1 MCTSPEANETS
12 ERKAGHLRLAV
23 EEGGRLQFQGLT
35 AGWERVRLVH
45 RALPEL
51 DLAAVDTAVTIF
63 GHRLQAPLLI
73 SSMTGGT
80 PEATLINRRLARAA
94 QAAGVA
100 MGLGSMRVALDDPTE
115 ALDFQVREAAPDIL
129 LFANLGAVQL
139 NYGYGLDDCR
149 RAVELAQADALIL
162 HLNPLQEAIQPG
174 GNTNFAGLLRQIEQ
188 VCRALPVPVIVK
200 EVGWGISGEV
210 ARQLV
215 DVGVAGIDVAGAGGT
230 DWAAVEARLADEAPR
245 LRLAQVF
252 AQWGI
257 PTVEAVPQVRQA
269 APEAVVIASGGVR
282 NGLDVAK
289 AIALGA
295 DAAGLAMPFLQAAAR
310 SAEAVKDEL
319 AQLTAELKL
328 AMFATGCANL
338 AALRQAQRSTF
349 QVPSSTFGV

>member
-1 MCTSPEANETS
+1 MCTSPEGSETS
-12 ERKAGHLRLAV
+12 ARKAGHLRLAI
-23 EEGGRLQFQGLT
+23 EDGLGLQFQGLT
-35 AGWERVRLVH
+35 AGWERVRFVH

-80 PEATLINRRLARAA
+80 AEAMLINRRLAQAA

-100 MGLGSMRVALDDPTE
+100 MGLGSMRVALDDP
-115 ALDFQVREAAPDIL
+115 AQAAAFQVRDVALDIL

-139 NYGYGLDDCR
+139 NYGYGVEDCR
-149 RAVELAQADALIL
+149 RAVDLAQADALIL

-174 GNTNFAGLLRQIEQ
+174 GNTNFTGLLRQIEA
-188 VCRALPVPVIVK
+188 VCRALPVPVVAK

-215 DVGVAGIDVAGAGGT
+215 EVGVAGIDVAGAGGT
-230 DWAAVEARLADEAPR
+230 DWAAVEARLAGEEPR

-257 PTVEAVPQVRQA
+257 PTAEAVPQVRQA
-269 APEAVVIASGGVR
+269 VPEAVVIASGGVR
-282 NGLDVAK
+282 TGLDVAK

-295 DAAGLAMPFLQAAAR
+295 DAAGLAMPFLLAAAR
-310 SAEAVKDEL
+310 SVEAVQEEL

-328 AMFATGCANL
+328 AMFATGSANL
-338 AALRQAQRSTF
+338 AALRQAPRSTF
-349 QVPSSTFGV
+349 QVPSFTFDA